1 MFSFSKTK
9 RTPQMARL
17 QGMALSEEA
26 LEGVVGGVGAES
38 GEGAEDPTAA
48 EQMQEQLESAADG
61 QSSAGGVSTPQ
72 EELQKLLK
80 QMEELTQQATDGI
93 PAGGDTPPENGGDLG
108 DTLQEMPDQSAQES
122 GWTEPAEG
130 TDTLNGEEVP
140 PQEESATENQAIA
153 SFIDGGFDNVTEV
166 LPDGLVQTEEIP
178 AVSFEENQTIA
189 SLIDGDFDNVTVA
202 LPGGPAQTEETPAM
216 RVEESPVLGAT
227 VIDAA
232 SVRPQDGTG
241 EEFNLTKLVNL
252 AQNLQGDSPDYGGTA
267 AEFGDN
273 DTINLTDL
281 VREADLFRRAGVR

>member
-1 MFSFSKTK
+1 M
-9 RTPQMARL
+9 
-17 QGMALSEEA
+17 
-26 LEGVVGGVGAES
+26 GGVGAES

-61 QSSAGGVSTPQ
+61 QSSAGDVSTPQ

-130 TDTLNGEEVP
+130 ADTLNGEEVP
-140 PQEESATENQAIA
+140 PQEEST
-153 SFIDGGFDNVTEV
+153 T
-166 LPDGLVQTEEIP
+166 
-178 AVSFEENQTIA
+178 ENQTIA
-189 SLIDGDFDNVTVA
+189 SLIDGDFDNVTEV
-202 LPGGPAQTEETPAM
+202 LPGGLAQTEETPAM
-216 RVEESPVLGAT
+216 RVEESPVLGVT

-241 EEFNLTKLVNL
+241 EELNLTQLVKLSESL
-252 AQNLQGDSPDYGGTA
+252 RGDSPDYGGTA
-267 AEFGDN
+267 AELDGN
-273 DTINLTDL
+273 DTVNLTDL
-281 VREADLFRRAGVR
+281 VQQAALLRGAGVR

>member
-1 MFSFSKTK
+1 M
-9 RTPQMARL
+9 
-17 QGMALSEEA
+17 
-26 LEGVVGGVGAES
+26 VGGVGAES

-61 QSSAGGVSTPQ
+61 QSSAGDVSTPQ

-130 TDTLNGEEVP
+130 ADTLNGEEVP
-140 PQEESATENQAIA
+140 PQEESATENQTIA
-153 SFIDGGFDNVTEV
+153 SLIDGGVDNVTEV
-166 LPDGLVQTEEIP
+166 LPDGL
-178 AVSFEENQTIA
+178 
-189 SLIDGDFDNVTVA
+189 
-202 LPGGPAQTEETPAM
+202 AQTEETPAM
-216 RVEESPVLGAT
+216 RVEESPVLGVT

-241 EEFNLTKLVNL
+241 EELNLTQLVKLSESL
-252 AQNLQGDSPDYGGTA
+252 RGDSPDYGGTA
-267 AEFGDN
+267 AELDGN
-273 DTINLTDL
+273 DTVNLTDL
-281 VREADLFRRAGVR
+281 VQQAALLRGAGVR

>member
-1 MFSFSKTK
+1 M
-9 RTPQMARL
+9 
-17 QGMALSEEA
+17 
-26 LEGVVGGVGAES
+26 VGGVGAES

-61 QSSAGGVSTPQ
+61 QSSAGDVSTPQ

-130 TDTLNGEEVP
+130 ADTLNGEEVP
-140 PQEESATENQAIA
+140 PQEESTTENQTIA
-153 SFIDGGFDNVTEV
+153 SLIDGGVDNVTEV

-178 AVSFEENQTIA
+178 AVGFEENQTIA
-189 SLIDGDFDNVTVA
+189 SLIDGDFDNVTEV
-202 LPGGPAQTEETPAM
+202 LPGGLAQTEETPAM
-216 RVEESPVLGAT
+216 RVEESPVLGVT

-241 EEFNLTKLVNL
+241 EELNLTQLVKLSESL
-252 AQNLQGDSPDYGGTA
+252 RGDSPDYGGTA
-267 AEFGDN
+267 AELDGN
-273 DTINLTDL
+273 DTVNLTDL
-281 VREADLFRRAGVR
+281 VQQAALLRGAGVR

>member
-1 MFSFSKTK
+1 M
-9 RTPQMARL
+9 
-17 QGMALSEEA
+17 
-26 LEGVVGGVGAES
+26 VGGVGAES

-61 QSSAGGVSTPQ
+61 QSSAGDVSTPQ

-130 TDTLNGEEVP
+130 ADTLNGEEVP
-140 PQEESATENQAIA
+140 PQEEST
-153 SFIDGGFDNVTEV
+153 T
-166 LPDGLVQTEEIP
+166 
-178 AVSFEENQTIA
+178 ENQTIA
-189 SLIDGDFDNVTVA
+189 SLIDGDFDNVTEV
-202 LPGGPAQTEETPAM
+202 LPGGLAQTEETPAM
-216 RVEESPVLGAT
+216 RVEESPVLGVT

-241 EEFNLTKLVNL
+241 EELNLTQLVKLSESL
-252 AQNLQGDSPDYGGTA
+252 RGDSPDYGGTA
-267 AEFGDN
+267 AELDGN
-273 DTINLTDL
+273 DTVNLTDL
-281 VREADLFRRAGVR
+281 VQQAALLRGAGVR